1 MDQPP
6 AIELRGLRRHFG
18 ERTVLRDVSLQVPA
32 GSTLAVLGRNG
43 AGKSTLLRI
52 LATLLRPHAG
62 EVLVFGEALPRRG
75 FAVRGRLGLLAHD
88 PLLYRDLSG
97 RENLGYHARLHGVGS
112 ERVEELLE
120 AVGMRERAD
129 EPVRLLSRGMVQ
141 RLAVCRAVLHGPSL
155 LLLDEP
161 LANLDP
167 AADRARRAAD
177 RARVR
182 GHARADEP
190 RSAGRARRGR
200 PGARARGRAGGVP
213 DQPGQGGPGG
223 GEAAV
228 RMRTVLTVLRKDLLL
243 ELRGF
248 ETLPAMVL
256 FAIVTFV
263 IFHFGLNRDTIDGQL
278 AAGVLTVT
286 LLFAAMLGINRL
298 FVAEREQGGFDAFLL
313 APVDR
318 SALLVAK
325 AIALFLFLVVLEVI
339 AVPAFGLLL
348 LGPSLGPRL
357 PGLIAVLAL
366 GDVALAVIGTLVS
379 AIAVQTRARDLIGP
393 IIGLPLLL
401 PALIGMARGVGPL
414 LAVHG
419 SASPPGRWVAILAL
433 YDVVF
438 ALLSYAVFDFLL
450 ED

>member
-1 MDQPP
+1 M
-6 AIELRGLRRHFG
+6 
-18 ERTVLRDVSLQVPA
+18 
-32 GSTLAVLGRNG
+32 
-43 AGKSTLLRI
+43 
-52 LATLLRPHAG
+52 
-62 EVLVFGEALPRRG
+62 
-75 FAVRGRLGLLAHD
+75 
-88 PLLYRDLSG
+88 
-97 RENLGYHARLHGVGS
+97 
-112 ERVEELLE
+112 
-120 AVGMRERAD
+120 
-129 EPVRLLSRGMVQ
+129 
-141 RLAVCRAVLHGPSL
+141 
-155 LLLDEP
+155 
-161 LANLDP
+161 
-167 AADRARRAAD
+167 
-177 RARVR
+177 
-182 GHARADEP
+182 
-190 RSAGRARRGR
+190 
-200 PGARARGRAGGVP
+200 
-213 DQPGQGGPGG
+213 
-223 GEAAV
+223 
-228 RMRTVLTVLRKDLLL
+228 TVLRKDLLL

-248 ETLPAMVL
+248 ETLPAMIL

-298 FVAEREQGGFDAFLL
+298 FVAEREQGGFDAFLV

-325 AIALFLFLVVLEVI
+325 ASALFLFLVVVEVI

-348 LGPSLGPRL
+348 LGPPLGHAL
-357 PGLIAVLAL
+357 PGLIAILGL

-401 PALIGMARGVGPL
+401 PALIGMARGAGPL
-414 LAVHG
+414 LAAHG
-419 SASPPGRWVAILAL
+419 SSSPPGRWVAILAL